1 MSHSNAHAALRD
13 DLCRVAHSLFA
24 RGLVASTA
32 GNISARLPEGE
43 GVLITPTD
51 ACLGFIDPAALAWVD
66 GHGQQRSGAP
76 ASKTLAL
83 HQRIYVSDPQAH
95 CVIHTHSTQ
104 LVALTLQGVWQPDAV
119 LPPITPYFVMKV
131 GRVPLVPYARPGA
144 PAVAEA
150 IAKGITAAA
159 ARGAVLRAVLC
170 ERLGPIVWQRS
181 PVAAMAVLEELEE
194 TARLWLQTRQRG
206 DRRAQSG
213 DSANHATTADAAWA
227 NPTGFLSAA
236 QIDELRQHFGA
247 TW

>member
-24 RGLVASTA
+24 RGLVAGTA

-83 HQRIYVSDPQAH
+83 HQRIYACDPQAH

-150 IAKGITAAA
+150 IEKGITAAA
-159 ARGAVLRAVLC
+159 ARGAVMRAVLC
-170 ERLGPIVWQRS
+170 ERLGTIVCQR
-181 PVAAMAVLEELEE
+181 
-194 TARLWLQTRQRG
+194 
-206 DRRAQSG
+206 
-213 DSANHATTADAAWA
+213 
-227 NPTGFLSAA
+227 
-236 QIDELRQHFGA
+236 
-247 TW
+247 